1 MGCGH
6 ILISFNRAYF
16 SHSYYYTA
24 RTQQR
29 QVARKLSIAI
39 YLNTELGEKK
49 NLKCDQ
55 NAFQQQSL
63 INTN

>member
-1 MGCGH
+1 M
-6 ILISFNRAYF
+6 
-16 SHSYYYTA
+16 A